1 MDKFDAFSM
10 AFHTSNNLGFNHA
23 QRIGNQIAA
32 SSLVEEPDDKI
43 VQEPIQMNDDL
54 RAKFQ
59 DLDDAI
65 RSLLSIG
72 NTGSSENEE

>member
-10 AFHTSNNLGFNHA
+10 SFHTSNDLGFNHA

-32 SSLVEEPDDKI
+32 SSLAEEPENRT
-43 VQEPIQMNDDL
+43 VQESIQMNDDL

-72 NTGSSENEE
+72 STGSSENEG

>member
-10 AFHTSNNLGFNHA
+10 AFHTSNDLGFNHA

-32 SSLVEEPDDKI
+32 SSLAEEPENRI
-43 VQEPIQMNDDL
+43 VQESIQMNDDL

-72 NTGSSENEE
+72 NTDSSENRG

>member
-32 SSLVEEPDDKI
+32 SSLAEDQDVKT
-43 VQEPIQMNDDL
+43 VQESIQMNDDL